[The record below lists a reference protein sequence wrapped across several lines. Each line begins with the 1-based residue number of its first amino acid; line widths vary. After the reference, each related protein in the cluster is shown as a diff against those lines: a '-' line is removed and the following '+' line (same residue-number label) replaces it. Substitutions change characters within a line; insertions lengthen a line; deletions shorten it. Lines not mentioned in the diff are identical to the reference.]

1 MNWEE
6 KITKGRDKET
16 FLEVLTDILS
26 YTTMHLAKASES
38 EKDFHKD
45 SELLAMMCTI
55 LCNSAFGSEIK
66 PGDLGK
72 AVSRHKAKR
81 EAQYREFQNINNAI
95 DEARNIVNGEE
106 E

>member
-26 YTTMHLAKASES
+26 FSSMRFAEIYKSE
-38 EKDFHKD
+38 EDFDKD
-45 SELLAMMCTI
+45 SEMLAMMCTV
-55 LCNSAFGSEIK
+55 LCHSAFGNEIK

-72 AVSRHKAKR
+72 AVTEHKAKR
-81 EAQYREFQNINNAI
+81 KAQYEEFKNINNAI